1 MGSSARGRLIDT
13 DQVGQRAMEDET
25 VRNRIRAEIARND
38 VVLFM
43 KGTPQISAMRLLGG
57 GNRDPVAPRCQL
69 HRRQR
74 ARRRRD
80 SSGRQEV
87 FQLADHSTA
96 LCEAGIRRRLRHR
109 ARDVSERRTSEALA
123 RQGRDGREIGA
134 RSMYRGSMAQM
145 ADIKDGLRINE
156 ESLQPRP
163 WPAFPLPV
171 PKTESIA
178 RDRAPVPLGWPRGL
192 SERMSGGALPW

>member
-1 MGSSARGRLIDT
+1 
-13 DQVGQRAMEDET
+13 MEDET

-80 SSGRQEV
+80 CQGVKKFSNWPTIPQLYVKGEFAGGCDIVREMYQSGELQKLLLGKGVTVGNRSEV
-87 FQLADHSTA
+87 
-96 LCEAGIRRRLRHR
+96 
-109 ARDVSERRTSEALA
+109 DVSRLYGT
-123 RQGRDGREIGA
+123 
-134 RSMYRGSMAQM
+134 
-145 ADIKDGLRINE
+145 
-156 ESLQPRP
+156 
-163 WPAFPLPV
+163 
-171 PKTESIA
+171 
-178 RDRAPVPLGWPRGL
+178 
-192 SERMSGGALPW
+192 GGGY

>member
-38 VVLFM
+38 VVLLM
-43 KGTPQISAMRLLGG
+43 KGTPQIPQCGFSAAVTEILSHVGASFTSVNVLE
-57 GNRDPVAPRCQL
+57 DDAI
-69 HRRQR
+69 RQ
-74 ARRRRD
+74 
-80 SSGRQEV
+80 GRQEV
-87 FQLADHSTA
+87 FQLADHSKA

-109 ARDVSERRTSEALA
+109 ARDVSKRRTPEALA
-123 RQGRDGREIGA
+123 RQGRDSREIGA

-178 RDRAPVPLGWPRGL
+178 RDRAPVPSGWPRRL